1 MDMKIKHLFFAVVA
15 ALGFAACQQEEDL
28 GVARIELNPTSLSF
42 GSTVSSQSVTL
53 TATRDWTSQDVPD
66 WIALDPS
73 SGKASTQPQTV
84 NVTVIANAGNN
95 RETDVVFTIGLSK
108 QYLHVV
114 QAGEKGELDKGDG
127 TLEHPYTA
135 SAAFEYV
142 SSLPADTESGPIYVR
157 GVISNVSMTFEASGT
172 YGNANFYISD
182 DGSASGTQFYAFQT
196 YYLGNKKWTSGK
208 TDIKVGDEVVLCG
221 KVVNY
226 KGNTP
231 ETVGKGASY
240 IYSLNGVSEGG
251 GDTDYSKAEP
261 KTVAE
266 FIKLADTGTYYKLT
280 GKVSAFNASYC
291 SFDLTDDTGKI
302 YVYSVANKSDWS
314 SKIKNGGTVVL
325 AGQYEYYASKSQHEV
340 VNAQI
345 LSFEEGGSTQ
355 PGAAKGSGTL
365 EDPYNPAGAA
375 AYATSLGSDVQSPN
389 KVYIKGKISEV
400 STTFQAS
407 GNYGNA
413 NFTIVDSEDGSGSF
427 YVFQTYYLGNRQW
440 TSGDTDVKVGD
451 EVIVYGPVVNYKG
464 NTPETVGKGAS
475 HIYSLNGKTAG
486 GDQPSTDT
494 PKGTGTQ
501 ADPFNPAGAHAFVSA
516 LPADQNTPDTYYI
529 KGVISHIKEK
539 YGAQYGNASFYITED
554 GTRNGTEFYA
564 YHIYYLNNKQW
575 TENDPQ
581 IQVGDKVVLC
591 GKLVNYKG
599 NTPETADKEA
609 YLYSLESAPVDPD
622 KIDPAKC
629 FYYNDFDKEA
639 AQKIYGATASNYPYL
654 DQFDGWKHEKGTGI
668 SNLVYTFNAVS
679 ARTTVPST
687 NGTYDASGSNNLFFG
702 ADAWVAIKNI
712 AVTSTSMTLSF
723 GANYYVYQASAIP
736 FPKDG
741 LHAYVSVDD
750 KKWVEL
756 SYTFKNPDQTTSDW
770 GLASSTFTVPSGTT
784 SVCVYFSADK
794 ASSYRI
800 DDISLQASSAAGT
813 TLDFSKGVELDT
825 SDQSAEPLPE
835 IKKVTVAEFLAAEK
849 SKNQRYQLTGTIGSQ
864 VNTSLGTFDLTDET
878 GTVYIYGLTATELPY
893 GSTNDN
899 SFASLGLKSGDK
911 IVINGYRGE
920 YNGKAEMEYAYF
932 IEKISSGEGGG
943 DQPQTADVTVDLT
956 AQGYTNAQ
964 AVSELKVGDL
974 TLTFSQGSNSS
985 YPPKY
990 YDTGTAVRFY
1000 SGNTLTVASSGKQI
1014 ASIDLEFGSGDGKNE
1029 ITATPG
1035 TFRDSHWEGP
1045 AAAATFKIEGT
1056 SGQRRIAKVLVKY
1069 VAE

>member
-240 IYSLNGVSEGG
+240 IYSLNGVSEG
-251 GDTDYSKAEP
+251 
-261 KTVAE
+261 
-266 FIKLADTGTYYKLT
+266 
-280 GKVSAFNASYC
+280 
-291 SFDLTDDTGKI
+291 
-302 YVYSVANKSDWS
+302 
-314 SKIKNGGTVVL
+314 
-325 AGQYEYYASKSQHEV
+325 
-340 VNAQI
+340 
-345 LSFEEGGSTQ
+345 GGSTQ

-864 VNTSLGTFDLTDET
+864 VNTNLGTFDLTDET

-974 TLTFSQGSNSS
+974 TLTFSNGSNEKNG
-985 YPPKY
+985 PKY
-990 YDTGTAVRFY
+990 YDTGTAVRLY
-1000 SGNTLTVASSGKQI
+1000 SGNTMTVASSGKQI

-1035 TFRDSHWEGP
+1035 TFRDSHWDGP

>member
-1 MDMKIKHLFFAVVA
+1 MKIKHLFFAMA
-15 ALGFAACQQEEDL
+15 TALLAMTACQQEEDL
-28 GVARIELNPTSLSF
+28 GVARIELNPTTLSF
-42 GSTVSSQSVTL
+42 GSAVGSQSVTL
-53 TATRDWTSQDVPD
+53 TATRDWTAQDVPE

-73 SGKASTQPQTV
+73 SGKGSTKPQTV
-84 NVTVIANAGNN
+84 NVTVMANGGNN

-127 TLEHPYTA
+127 SLERPYTA
-135 SAAFEYV
+135 SAAFAYV
-142 SSLPADTESGPIYVR
+142 SSLPADAESGPIYVK
-157 GVISNVSMTFEASGT
+157 GIISNVSMTFEASGT

-182 DGSASGTQFYAFQT
+182 DGSTSGSQFYAFQT

-208 TDIKVGDEVVLCG
+208 TDIKVGDEVILCG

-240 IYSLNGVSEGG
+240 IYSLNGVSE
-251 GDTDYSKAEP
+251 
-261 KTVAE
+261 
-266 FIKLADTGTYYKLT
+266 
-280 GKVSAFNASYC
+280 
-291 SFDLTDDTGKI
+291 
-302 YVYSVANKSDWS
+302 
-314 SKIKNGGTVVL
+314 
-325 AGQYEYYASKSQHEV
+325 
-340 VNAQI
+340 
-345 LSFEEGGSTQ
+345 EGGPVQ
-355 PGAAKGSGTL
+355 PGSAKGSGTL

-375 AYATSLGSDVQSPN
+375 AYAISLGSDVQSTN

-440 TSGDTDVKVGD
+440 RTGDMDVKVGD

-475 HIYSLNGKTAG
+475 HIYSLNGQTAEG
-486 GDQPSTDT
+486 SGQTDT
-494 PKGTGTQ
+494 PKGTGTL
-501 ADPFNPAGAHAFVSA
+501 ADPFNPAGAAAFVSA
-516 LPADQNTPDTYYI
+516 LPADQNTPETYYV

-554 GTRNGTEFYA
+554 GSKDGTEFYA

-599 NTPETADKEA
+599 NTPETVDKEA
-609 YLYSLESAPVDPD
+609 YLYSLESAPADPN

-639 AQKIYGATASNYPYL
+639 AQKIYGTTANSYPYL

-687 NGTYDASGSNNLFFG
+687 NGNYDASGSNNLFFG

-723 GANYYVYQASAIP
+723 GANYYVYQSGAIP

-741 LHAYVSVDD
+741 LHAFVSVDG

-756 SYTFKNPDQTTSDW
+756 SYGFKNPDQTSEEW
-770 GLASSTFTVPSGTT
+770 ALASATFTVPAGTT
-784 SVCVYFSADK
+784 SMYLYFSADK
-794 ASSYRI
+794 ASAYRI
-800 DDISLQASSAAGT
+800 DDVSLQPSSSAGT

-825 SDQSAEPLPE
+825 ENQSTEPLPE
-835 IKKVTVAEFLAAEK
+835 IKKVTVAEFIAAEK

-864 VNTSLGTFDLTDET
+864 VNTALGTFDLTDET
-878 GTVYIYGLTATELPY
+878 GTVYIYGLTAKELPY

-899 SFASLGLKSGDK
+899 SFSSLGLKSGDK

-920 YNGKAEMEYAYF
+920 YNGKVEMEYAYF

-943 DQPQTADVTVDLT
+943 EQTPTADVTVDLT

-974 TLTFSQGSNSS
+974 TLTFSNGTNEKNG
-985 YPPKY
+985 PKF
-990 YDTGTAVRFY
+990 YDSGNAVRLY
-1000 SGNTLTVASSGKQI
+1000 SGNTMTVASSGKQI
-1014 ASIDLEFGSGDGKNE
+1014 ASIDLVFGSGDGKNE
-1029 ITATPG
+1029 ITVTPG
-1035 TFRDSHWEGP
+1035 TFRDSHWDGP

-1069 VAE
+1069 VTE